1 MSRAVKVVGGIAL
14 LGVIVVLGF
23 YGYQR
28 FFTAPAQTGSVR
40 PSDRARDPNIVTVT
54 KKDIVRTVA
63 AFGEVFP
70 KEEIVLRFKTGG
82 IVQEIVVHEGERV
95 QKNQILARLS
105 NAQQELKLLQAKN
118 AYEAAQISA
127 PPSEVQIKELEYKIA
142 QEEYE
147 YTILKAPWDG
157 EVIAI
162 HVQEGDNITGSTM
175 GSSTDIMTLLNR
187 DEMFVTVDIDE
198 VDIREIAVGQKAR
211 VTFEAYPDEQFD
223 AEVSSIN
230 YRAVA
235 KGSTKAVAVTLKLLQ
250 NDPKIKPGFSA
261 KAEIIV
267 AHVTDALQ
275 VPLAAIRTVGGKSFV
290 ALVRGTTVEQV
301 EVRVGLTTTEV
312 AQILS
317 GLQEGDRV
325 LAVNATTRQNQ
336 TQQRNL
342 PVAPFGLPGR

>member
-1 MSRAVKVVGGIAL
+1 MSRTVKVLGGIAL
-14 LGVIVVLGF
+14 LGVLVVIGF

-28 FFTAPAQTGSVR
+28 FFAAPAQTNSARSG
-40 PSDRARDPNIVTVT
+40 DRARDSNIVTVT
-54 KKDIVRTVA
+54 RRDLVRTVA

-82 IVQEIVVHEGERV
+82 IVQEILVREGERV

-118 AYEAAQISA
+118 AYEAAKISA
-127 PPSEVQIKELEYKIA
+127 PPNEIQIRELEYKIA

-157 EVIAI
+157 EVIAL
-162 HVQEGDNITGSTM
+162 HVQEGDSVTHT
-175 GSSTDIMTLLNR
+175 TDIVTLLNR

-198 VDIREIAVGQKAR
+198 VDIREIALGQRAR
-211 VTFEAYPDEQFD
+211 VMLEAYPDLRFT
-223 AEVSSIN
+223 AEVTAID

-250 NDPKIKPGFSA
+250 SDPRIKPGFSA

-267 AHVTDALQ
+267 AEVKDALQ
-275 VPLAAIRTVGGKSFV
+275 VPLSAIRTAGGKSFV
-290 ALVRGTTVEQV
+290 ALVRGTTMEQV
-301 EVRVGLTTTEV
+301 EVQVGLTTTEV

-325 LAVNATTRQNQ
+325 LAVNATTRQTQ
-336 TQQRNL
+336 TQQRNVPL
-342 PVAPFGLPGR
+342 APFGFPGR

>member
-1 MSRAVKVVGGIAL
+1 MNRTVKLLGGIVL
-14 LGVIVVLGF
+14 LGAIAALGF

-28 FFTAPAQTGSVR
+28 FFASPAQMGSAR
-40 PSDRARDPNIVTVT
+40 SSDRARDSNIAIVM
-54 KKDIVRTVA
+54 KKDLVRTVA

-70 KEEIVLRFKTGG
+70 KEEIVLRFKTSG
-82 IVQEIVVHEGERV
+82 IVQEILVREGERV

-118 AYEAAQISA
+118 AYEAAKISA

-157 EVIAI
+157 DVIAL
-162 HVQEGDNITGSTM
+162 HVQEGESVTNT
-175 GSSTDIMTLLNR
+175 TDIITLLNR
-187 DEMFVTVDIDE
+187 DEIFVTVDIDE
-198 VDIREIAVGQKAR
+198 VDIREIALGQKAR
-211 VTFEAYPDEQFD
+211 VTLEAYPDLRFA
-223 AEVSSIN
+223 AEVTAIS

-267 AHVTDALQ
+267 AEVKDALQ
-275 VPLAAIRTVGGKSFV
+275 VPLSAIRTVGGKSFV
-290 ALVRGTTVEQV
+290 AVVKGTTVEQV
-301 EVRVGLTTTEV
+301 EVRVGRTTTEV

-317 GLQEGDRV
+317 GLQEGDRI
-325 LAVNATTRQNQ
+325 LAVNATTRQSQ
-336 TQQRNL
+336 TQQRNV
-342 PVAPFGLPGR
+342 PVAPFGFPGR

>member
-1 MSRAVKVVGGIAL
+1 MNRAVKILGGIAL
-14 LGVIVVLGF
+14 LGVIVALGF

-28 FFTAPAQTGSVR
+28 FFAAPTQTGSAR
-40 PSDRARDPNIVTVT
+40 SSDRARDSNIVTVT
-54 KKDIVRTVA
+54 KKDLVRTVA

-70 KEEIVLRFKTGG
+70 KEEIVLRFKTDG
-82 IVQEIVVHEGERV
+82 IVQEILVREGERV

-118 AYEAAQISA
+118 AYEAAKISA
-127 PPSEVQIKELEYKIA
+127 PPSEIQIRELEYKIA

-162 HVQEGDNITGSTM
+162 HVQEGDSVTNT
-175 GSSTDIMTLLNR
+175 TDIVTLLNR

-198 VDIREIAVGQKAR
+198 VDIREIALGQKAR

-267 AHVTDALQ
+267 AEVKDALQ
-275 VPLAAIRTVGGKSFV
+275 VPLSAIRTVGGKSFV
-290 ALVRGTTVEQV
+290 AVVKGTTVEQV

-325 LAVNATTRQNQ
+325 LAVNATTRQ
-336 TQQRNL
+336 TQQRNV
-342 PVAPFGLPGR
+342 PVAPFGFPGR

>member
-1 MSRAVKVVGGIAL
+1 MSRTVKLLGGIVL
-14 LGVIVVLGF
+14 LGVIVALGF

-28 FFTAPAQTGSVR
+28 FFAAPAQTSSAR
-40 PSDRARDPNIVTVT
+40 SSDRARDSNIVTVT
-54 KKDIVRTVA
+54 KKDLVRTVA

-82 IVQEIVVHEGERV
+82 IVQEILVHEGERV

-118 AYEAAQISA
+118 AYEAAKISA
-127 PPSEVQIKELEYKIA
+127 PPSEVQIRELEYKIA

-147 YTILKAPWDG
+147 YTMLKAPWDG

-162 HVQEGDNITGSTM
+162 HVQEGESVTNT
-175 GSSTDIMTLLNR
+175 TDIVTLLNR

-198 VDIREIAVGQKAR
+198 VDIREIALGQQAR
-211 VTFEAYPDEQFD
+211 VTFEAYPNEQFD
-223 AEVSSIN
+223 AAVSSIN

-261 KAEIIV
+261 KAEIVV
-267 AHVTDALQ
+267 AEVKDALQ
-275 VPLAAIRTVGGKSFV
+275 VPLSAIRTVGGKSFV
-290 ALVRGTTVEQV
+290 AVVKGTTVEQV

-325 LAVNATTRQNQ
+325 LAVNATTRQSQ
-336 TQQRNL
+336 TQRNV
-342 PVAPFGLPGR
+342 PIAPFGFPGR

>member
-1 MSRAVKVVGGIAL
+1 MNRTVKVLGGVVLVAIL
-14 LGVIVVLGF
+14 IVLGF
-23 YGYQR
+23 YGYKR
-28 FFTAPAQTGSVR
+28 FFATSTQT
-40 PSDRARDPNIVTVT
+40 DNARASLNGRVSNTVVVT

-82 IVQEIVVHEGERV
+82 IVREILVHEGERV

-118 AYEAAQISA
+118 AYEAAKISA
-127 PPSEVQIKELEYKIA
+127 SPNEIQIRELEYKIA

-162 HVQEGDNITGSTM
+162 HVQEGDNITGSTV

-198 VDIREIAVGQKAR
+198 VDIREIALGQQAR

-223 AEVSSIN
+223 AKVSSIN

-235 KGSTKAVAVTLKLLQ
+235 KGSTKAVAVILTLLR
-250 NDPKIKPGFSA
+250 NDSRIKPGFSA

-267 AHVTDALQ
+267 AEAKDALQ
-275 VPLAAIRTVGGKSFV
+275 VPLSAIRTVGGKSFV
-290 ALVRGTTVEQV
+290 GLVKGTAIEQV

-325 LAVNATTRQNQ
+325 LAVNAQTRQSQ
-336 TQQRNL
+336 QQRAGPSVPL
-342 PVAPFGLPGR
+342 GFPGR

>member
-1 MSRAVKVVGGIAL
+1 MSRAVKILGGLVL
-14 LGVIVVLGF
+14 LGAIAALGF

-28 FFTAPAQTGSVR
+28 FFAAPAQTSSAR
-40 PSDRARDPNIVTVT
+40 SSDRARDSNIVTVT
-54 KKDIVRTVA
+54 KKDLVRTVA

-70 KEEIVLRFKTGG
+70 KEESVLRFKTGG
-82 IVQEIVVHEGERV
+82 IVQEILVHEGERV

-118 AYEAAQISA
+118 AYEAAKISA
-127 PPSEVQIKELEYKIA
+127 PPSEVQIRELEYKIA

-157 EVIAI
+157 EVIAL
-162 HVQEGDNITGSTM
+162 HVQEGESITNT
-175 GSSTDIMTLLNR
+175 TDIITLLNR

-198 VDIREIAVGQKAR
+198 VDIREIALGQKAR
-211 VTFEAYPDEQFD
+211 VTLEAYPDLRFT
-223 AEVSSIN
+223 AEVTAIS

-235 KGSTKAVAVTLKLLQ
+235 KGSTKAIAVTLTLFQ

-261 KAEIIV
+261 KAEIVV
-267 AHVTDALQ
+267 AEVKDALQ
-275 VPLAAIRTVGGKSFV
+275 VPLSAIRTVGGKSFV
-290 ALVRGTTVEQV
+290 AVVKGTTIEQV

-336 TQQRNL
+336 TQQRNV
-342 PVAPFGLPGR
+342 PIAPFGFPGR

>member
-1 MSRAVKVVGGIAL
+1 MSRTVKLLGGIVL
-14 LGVIVVLGF
+14 LGVIVTLGF

-28 FFTAPAQTGSVR
+28 FFAAPAQTSSAR
-40 PSDRARDPNIVTVT
+40 SSDRARDSNIVTVT
-54 KKDIVRTVA
+54 KKDLVRTVA

-82 IVQEIVVHEGERV
+82 IVQEILVHEGERV

-118 AYEAAQISA
+118 AYEAAKISA
-127 PPSEVQIKELEYKIA
+127 PPSEVQIRELEYKIA

-157 EVIAI
+157 EVIAL
-162 HVQEGDNITGSTM
+162 HVQEGESVTNT
-175 GSSTDIMTLLNR
+175 TDIVTLLNR
-187 DEMFVTVDIDE
+187 NEMFVTVDIDE
-198 VDIREIAVGQKAR
+198 VDIREIALGQKAH
-211 VTFEAYPDEQFD
+211 VTLEAYPDLRFA
-223 AEVSSIN
+223 AEVAAIS

-267 AHVTDALQ
+267 AEVKDALQ
-275 VPLAAIRTVGGKSFV
+275 VPLSAIRTVGGKSFV
-290 ALVRGTTVEQV
+290 AVVKGTTVEQV

-325 LAVNATTRQNQ
+325 LAINATTRQSQ
-336 TQQRNL
+336 TQQRNV
-342 PVAPFGLPGR
+342 PGMPFGFPGR

>member
-1 MSRAVKVVGGIAL
+1 MNRTVKLWGGVVL
-14 LGVIVVLGF
+14 LGVVVVLGF

-40 PSDRARDPNIVTVT
+40 TGDRARDPNIVTVT

-70 KEEIVLRFKTGG
+70 KEEVVLHFKTGG
-82 IVQEIVVHEGERV
+82 IVQEIGVHEGERV

-118 AYEAAQISA
+118 AYEAAKISA

-162 HVQEGDNITGSTM
+162 HVQEGASITNT
-175 GSSTDIMTLLNR
+175 TDIVTLLNR

-223 AEVSSIN
+223 AKVSSIN

-235 KGSTKAVAVTLKLLQ
+235 KGSTKTVAVTLTLVQ

-261 KAEIIV
+261 KAEIVV
-267 AHVTDALQ
+267 AEVKDALQ
-275 VPLAAIRTVGGKSFV
+275 VPLSAIRTVGGKSFV
-290 ALVRGTTVEQV
+290 ALVKGEAVEQV
-301 EVRVGLTTTEV
+301 EVQVGVTTTEV

-317 GLQEGDRV
+317 GLHEGDRI
-325 LAVNATTRQNQ
+325 LAVNAMTRQSQ
-336 TQQRNL
+336 PQQRNL
-342 PVAPFGLPGR
+342 PAAPFGFPGR

>member
-1 MSRAVKVVGGIAL
+1 MNRAVKLGGGIVL
-14 LGVIVVLGF
+14 LGVVVVLGV
-23 YGYQR
+23 YAYQR
-28 FFTAPAQTGSVR
+28 FFAAPAQTSSAR
-40 PSDRARDPNIVTVT
+40 SSDRARDSNIVTVT
-54 KKDIVRTVA
+54 RRGIVRTVA

-82 IVQEIVVHEGERV
+82 IIQEILVHEGERV
-95 QKNQILARLS
+95 QKNQMLARLS

-118 AYEAAQISA
+118 AYEAAKISA
-127 PPSEVQIKELEYKIA
+127 PPNEVQLRELEYRIA

-147 YTILKAPWDG
+147 YTLLKAPWDG
-157 EVIAI
+157 EVIALHI
-162 HVQEGDNITGSTM
+162 QEGDSVTNT
-175 GSSTDIMTLLNR
+175 TDIMTLLNR
-187 DEMFVTVDIDE
+187 DELFVTVDIDE
-198 VDIREIAVGQKAR
+198 VDIREIALGQRAR

-223 AEVSSIN
+223 AAVSSID

-235 KGSTKAVAVTLKLLQ
+235 KGSTKAVAVTLKLSQ

-261 KAEIIV
+261 RAEIVV
-267 AHVTDALQ
+267 AEVKDALQ
-275 VPLAAIRTVGGKSFV
+275 VPLSAIRTVGGKSFV
-290 ALVRGTTVEQV
+290 ALVKGTTVEQV

-336 TQQRNL
+336 PQQRTV
-342 PVAPFGLPGR
+342 PVAPFGFPGR

>member
-1 MSRAVKVVGGIAL
+1 MNRAVRWVAGVALGAGIVA
-14 LGVIVVLGF
+14 LGF

-28 FFTAPAQTGSVR
+28 LFVLPRQIDNARTTISG
-40 PSDRARDPNIVTVT
+40 RASNTVVVT

-82 IVQEIVVHEGERV
+82 IVQEIAVKEGQRVHKDQV
-95 QKNQILARLS
+95 LARLS

-118 AYEAAQISA
+118 AYEAAKITA
-127 PPSEVQIKELEYKIA
+127 PPNEVQLKELEYKIA

-162 HVQEGDNITGSTM
+162 HVQEGDTIT
-175 GSSTDIMTLLNR
+175 SSTNIMTLLNR

-198 VDIREIAVGQKAR
+198 VDIREIALGQKAR

-223 AEVSSIN
+223 AEVSSID

-235 KGSTKAVAVTLKLLQ
+235 KGSTKVVAVTLKLMQ

-261 KAEIIV
+261 KVEIIV
-267 AHVTDALQ
+267 AQVKDALQ
-275 VPLAAIRTVGGKSFV
+275 VPLSAIRTVGGKNFV
-290 ALVRGTTVEQV
+290 AVVTGTTVEQV
-301 EVRVGLTTTEV
+301 EVQVGLTTTEV

-325 LAVNATTRQNQ
+325 LAVNATTRQTQ
-336 TQQRNL
+336 PQQRNV
-342 PVAPFGLPGR
+342 PVAPFGFPGR